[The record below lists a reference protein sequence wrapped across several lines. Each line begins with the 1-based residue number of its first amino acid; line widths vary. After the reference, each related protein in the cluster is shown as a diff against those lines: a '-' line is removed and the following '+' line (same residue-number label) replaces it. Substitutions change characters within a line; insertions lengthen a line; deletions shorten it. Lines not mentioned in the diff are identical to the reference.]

1 MNAHGCAHAC
11 HGTQSAS
18 ASGSVVGGVH
28 GAVSGNMTANSMRIR
43 FGTVLRRGRANI
55 CALWFAH
62 LRPCN
67 PKQSFFRKTQD
78 NRCHWDGRA
87 MLWASHAG

>member
-55 CALWFAH
+55 CALWFATSGH
-62 LRPCN
+62 A
-67 PKQSFFRKTQD
+67 TQNSLFSQD
-78 NRCHWDGRA
+78 SGQ
-87 MLWASHAG
+87 